1 MHGVRKRTTLNMSTK
16 CKTNQTHQHGQ
27 GKGGHGQGTHARR
40 GRVHAHVPQE
50 TVRVDS
56 MQDKQ
61 ARQRTRKQGQGT
73 CTRMQGMRTHKV
85 HSLQALGQWRQAF
98 HFCYRCRLSWL
109 PRLLRIRIIGSCWA
123 CRRVRKVVHVR
134 SVAADASCRATY
146 VVWLIAHSHLGLPS
160 SPGHVIPGPRALQLT
175 QSVSSGPHLRTGA
188 CSETCFHRAMR
199 VGKAIAHMQSAPLA
213 APSARRA
220 PVSRD
225 IANLVNVVF
234 GFLFVMPLQC

>member
-50 TVRVDS
+50 TARVDS

-85 HSLQALGQWRQAF
+85 HSLQALGQWHQAF

-109 PRLLRIRIIGSCWA
+109 PRLLRGAWLPTP
-123 CRRVRKVVHVR
+123 RVVK
-134 SVAADASCRATY
+134 TY
-146 VVWLIAHSHLGLPS
+146 VVWPIAHSHLGLPS

-213 APSARRA
+213 APSARRT

-234 GFLFVMPLQC
+234 DFLFVMLLQC